1 MTLKELIAWGD
12 LMKPNN
18 RFTTDEKT
26 RWINT
31 VEARVQQEAL
41 QQAPEIQYNY
51 ETDQE
56 KELILKPPHD
66 EVYRWYLMA
75 QLSAANEEYDRYQ
88 NEMEMFNGAW
98 DTFMLWVCTEIDP
111 VNGNGGS
118 GGGNG
123 GGGGSGGGS
132 TPSIEDIIA
141 MITPEDIG
149 AVSIEQFNAALGEV
163 DAAFAEMD
171 EVIG

>member
-31 VEARVQQEAL
+31 VEAL

-123 GGGGSGGGS
+123 GGGGLTSGAVLY
-132 TPSIEDIIA
+132 TEQMLNVEQQA
-141 MITPEDIG
+141 QARENIG
-149 AVSIEQFNAALGEV
+149 AVSVLEFNAALGEV
-163 DAAFAEMD
+163 GAALAGMD